1 MMDPEG
7 FGMPMRQRRKKELLN
22 RAARIEGHTGGIRR
36 MLEAGRECEEILLQI
51 SAVQAAWKK
60 LAEIIIEDHIEVC
73 LAQAAAEGGAGA
85 DAVRQ
90 LKSALARAH
99 LIGSR

>member
-1 MMDPEG
+1 MAE
-7 FGMPMRQRRKKELLN
+7 QHRRTKQVLN
-22 RAARIEGHTGGIRR
+22 RLARIEGHSRGIRR
-36 MLEAGRECEEILLQI
+36 MVDEGRECEEILLQI

-73 LAQAAAEGGAGA
+73 MAQAATQGAAGA

-90 LKSALARAH
+90 LKSALASAH

>member
-1 MMDPEG
+1 MAADE
-7 FGMPMRQRRKKELLN
+7 RRTKQVLN
-22 RAARIEGHTGGIRR
+22 RLARVEGHTRGIRR
-36 MLEAGRECEEILLQI
+36 MVEEGRECEEVLLQI

-73 LAQAAAEGGAGA
+73 LAQAVAEGETGA
-85 DAVRQ
+85 DAMRQ

-99 LIGSR
+99 LIAS

>member
-1 MMDPEG
+1 MATDE
-7 FGMPMRQRRKKELLN
+7 RRRKQLRN
-22 RAARIEGHTGGIRR
+22 RLARVEGHTRGIRR
-36 MLEAGRECEEILLQI
+36 MVEEGRECEEVLLQI

-60 LAEIIIEDHIEVC
+60 LTEFIIEDHIEVC
-73 LAQAAAEGGAGA
+73 LAQAAAEGEAGA

-99 LIGSR
+99 LIAS